1 MKQTAV
7 EWLIDQLTEYNYLQL
22 SDKPDDMVA
31 LLSIIPQAKEI
42 EKQQII
48 KAYQQGVTEEYGDTL
63 DFTNDTD
70 AEEYY
75 NHTFKKDEL

>member
-1 MKQTAV
+1 MITAV
-7 EWLIDQLTEYNYLQL
+7 EWLIDQLTEYNYLYL

-31 LLSIIPQAKEI
+31 LLSVIPQAKEI

-48 KAYQQGVTEEYGDTL
+48 KAYQQGVTKEYGDTL

-75 NHTFKKDEL
+75 NNMYKNN

>member
-7 EWLIDQLTEYNYLQL
+7 EWLIDQLTEYNYLYL

-48 KAYQQGVTEEYGDTL
+48 KAHQQGVTEEYGDTL
-63 DFTNDTD
+63 DFSDDTD
-70 AEEYY
+70 AEDYY
-75 NHTFKKDEL
+75 NNIYKND

>member
-1 MKQTAV
+1 MKTAV
-7 EWLIDQLTEYNYLQL
+7 EWLIDQLTEYNYLYL

-31 LLSIIPQAKEI
+31 LLSIIPQAREI

-48 KAYQQGVTEEYGDTL
+48 KAYQQGITDEYGDTL
-63 DFTNDTD
+63 DFSNDTD

-75 NHTFKKDEL
+75 NHTFKND